1 MCVLVTGVQT
11 CALPIS
17 CKNDLVFDVKANTF
31 QGVSGRGDRLQ
42 RNSANG
48 KSSTWCYFLIAELH
62 FVGRGQKQRS
72 LKTLCYLSGTGKV
85 IGVNMSFHY
94 VFHRQIVL
102 PYELLINL
110 YREGG
115 IDDNSFFLR
124 SEEHTSELQSL
135 MRNSYATF

>member
-1 MCVLVTGVQT
+1 MS
-11 CALPIS
+11 PS
-17 CKNDLVFDVKANTF
+17 FPKRRSSDL
-31 QGVSGRGDRLQ
+31 
-42 RNSANG
+42 

-115 IDDNSFFLR
+115 IDDNSFFLGSNDIR
-124 SEEHTSELQSL
+124 QDALPTSEEAHV
-135 MRNSYATF
+135 

>member
-1 MCVLVTGVQT
+1 MLTFFGARLQIRPTYAIGEKGV
-11 CALPIS
+11 A

-72 LKTLCYLSGTGKV
+72 LKTLCYLSGTGKDRK
-85 IGVNMSFHY
+85 ST
-94 VFHRQIVL
+94 RL
-102 PYELLINL
+102 
-110 YREGG
+110 
-115 IDDNSFFLR
+115 NS
-124 SEEHTSELQSL
+124 S
-135 MRNSYATF
+135 N